1 MEHHVA
7 PTKLYFGIFAALMAC
22 TFLTVFVRLNL
33 EIKSITIALSIAVV
47 KATLVILYFMHV
59 KYSHVLTKLAVW
71 IAVVF
76 LGILLVLMSMDYAS
90 RGWQYHEPGWEKQG
104 VLKN

>member
-1 MEHHVA
+1 MEHHVSS
-7 PTKLYFGIFAALMAC
+7 TRLYFGIFATLMVC
-22 TFLTVFVRLNL
+22 TFLTVFVRMNL
-33 EIKSITIALSIAVV
+33 GIKSIGIALSIAVV

-76 LGILLVLMSMDYAS
+76 LGILLVMLSMDYAS
-90 RGWQYHEPGWEKQG
+90 RDWQYHEPGWEKQG